1 MIPEDLETI
10 KNSNLFEIPE
20 KHSHFGQ
27 TPNKIKRK
35 SHQTEAGKWFWVSV
49 SNVWHK
55 IVDRHKH
62 WFLNRRNYCP
72 RQELWCATIDPAAAP
87 TFWDF
92 YFVALCWV
100 KTLKVTLFLPEIS
113 SVTWLC
119 RELLTELIKG
129 IKDAVSTADFRILFE
144 IFEILEIL
152 DFFETFNFYWNLLIL
167 TFPHF
172 GSFTLGQFLK
182 FLKIVVY
189 IDLL

>member
-92 YFVALCWV
+92 HSVALCWV

-119 RELLTELIKG
+119 RELLTELIKSHL
-129 IKDAVSTADFRILFE
+129 VSCFRNVWSGHDEKPISTFETRILFFQSHASTWE
-144 IFEILEIL
+144 R
-152 DFFETFNFYWNLLIL
+152 
-167 TFPHF
+167 
-172 GSFTLGQFLK
+172 K
-182 FLKIVVY
+182 FLPVNLGLQDKNW
-189 IDLL
+189 D